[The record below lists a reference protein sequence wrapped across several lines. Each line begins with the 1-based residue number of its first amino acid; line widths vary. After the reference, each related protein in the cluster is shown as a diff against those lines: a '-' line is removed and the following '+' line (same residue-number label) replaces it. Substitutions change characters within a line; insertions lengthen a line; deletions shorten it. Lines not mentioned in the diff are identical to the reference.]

1 MLTGLR
7 EIAKV
12 HTGDFR
18 LTPNQNL
25 MISNVTPQKKQIN
38 TLIEQYK
45 LTDGAHYSALRRNSI
60 ACVSLPTCGL
70 AMAEAERY
78 LPSLITKIDAIIDE
92 AGLNETEIV
101 IRMSGCPNG
110 CSRQQW
116 VKSALLAKGQVNTIC
131 TLVQVLQAIA

>member
-25 MISNVTPQKKQIN
+25 MISNVTPQKKKQIN

-78 LPSLITKIDAIIDE
+78 LPSLITK
-92 AGLNETEIV
+92 L
-101 IRMSGCPNG
+101 MP
-110 CSRQQW
+110 
-116 VKSALLAKGQVNTIC
+116 LLMRLA
-131 TLVQVLQAIA
+131 